1 MTKIKTTCRLC
12 LVRCGMVVEKDR
24 AGKVKRIVGDRSHP
38 LSKGY
43 LCVKG
48 NASLDLTNSPKR
60 IVHPMKRASAAT
72 GDGSA

>member
-24 AGKVKRIVGDRSHP
+24 NGKIKRISGDREHP

-60 IVHPMKRASAAT
+60 VVHPMKRI
-72 GDGSA
+72 GERGSGQ